1 MEREFYVYKH
11 TNKVNG
17 KVYIGVTCQK
27 PKQRWKNGKGYI
39 DNEDFWADIEKY
51 DWNQGFDHEIL
62 YSGLSEI
69 QAEAMEILLIDYYDS
84 RNKNKGYNILKGG
97 RLPSEKTR
105 RNISKSLKGKF
116 RGYNNPT
123 SKTVICLNTGYCFGS
138 SYDASRY
145 YNIDA
150 SRIRKCCKGKN
161 KSAGKLN
168 GEKLRWCYVSDLPK
182 PQLTEA
188 DKVHLRYILNK
199 YSA

>member
-39 DNEDFWADIEKY
+39 ENEDFWADIEKY

-62 YSGLSEI
+62 YSGLSER
-69 QAEAMEILLIDYYDS
+69 QAEIMEISLIDYYDS
-84 RNKNKGYNILKGG
+84 RNKNKGYNVLKGG
-97 RLPSEKTR
+97 RIPSEKAG

-145 YNIDA
+145 YNTDD
-150 SRIRKCCKGKN
+150 SRIRKCCRGKS

-168 GEKLRWCYVSDLPK
+168 GEKLRWCYVSDLPR
-182 PQLTEA
+182 PQLTES
-188 DKVHLRYILNK
+188 DKEHLRYILNK